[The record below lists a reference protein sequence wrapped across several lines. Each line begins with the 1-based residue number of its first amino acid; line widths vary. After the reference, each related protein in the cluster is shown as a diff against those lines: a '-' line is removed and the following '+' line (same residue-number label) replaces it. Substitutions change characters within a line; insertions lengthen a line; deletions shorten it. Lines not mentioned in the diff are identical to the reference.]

1 MAGVSVERSPRS
13 GGAIDDSTSWGLDW
27 GTVMGRLIVE
37 HADHPIRLMREA
49 RLKELVDRTNRAFIA
64 PPYHL
69 RNAEMI
75 YLLCR
80 LDADSA
86 RACLPP
92 PLECE
97 DAPMGVVGF
106 AVAEGGW
113 GFAPFGAFYMSI
125 QVKGHDGPDGYPANF
140 VHTSYYSGPAGQLM
154 PELYNANAEKGWV
167 RVTRE
172 GGQLSAEA
180 GLVAG
185 VPHIHVRAR
194 LTDRIGPEVTGA
206 NHYMGVLHGAVT
218 TWSTTYISAF
228 RDLEDVEIEIFDTAS
243 DRMRALTPLE
253 VAWPLSLD
261 DMSLTF
267 GPPRPLSDPK
277 ELVSLD
283 VFRATVFAILG
294 RINKASVIVTRN
306 GRVSY
311 MNAEA
316 QSLLATSG
324 PAAQA
329 LPYFNSHEL
338 QKAMCAVESGAEVLS
353 ETPLALSRPHGGLLL
368 ARVMALPR
376 DLSGEPSVLIMFS
389 DPTADGWTDP
399 SLLLE
404 LLGLTPA
411 EARLAKLVGQ
421 GHGVERAASML
432 SITYATAHTTL
443 KLVYDKLEV
452 NKQSQLAQIVTRLEA
467 L

>member
-1 MAGVSVERSPRS
+1 MVR
-13 GGAIDDSTSWGLDW
+13 
-27 GTVMGRLIVE
+27 GRLIVE
-37 HADHPIRLMREA
+37 HGDHPIRLMREA
-49 RLKELVDRTNRAFIA
+49 RLKELVNRTNRAFIA

-80 LDADSA
+80 FDADSA
-86 RACLPP
+86 RACLPRS
-92 PLECE
+92 LECE

-172 GGQLSAEA
+172 GNQLSAEA
-180 GLVAG
+180 GLVEG
-185 VPHIHVRAR
+185 IPHIHVRAR
-194 LTDRIGPEVTGA
+194 RTDRVGPEVTGA
-206 NHYMGVLHGAVT
+206 NHYIGELRGAVT
-218 TWSTTYISAF
+218 TWSTTYISTF
-228 RDLEDVEIEIFDTAS
+228 RDLEDVEIEILDSANE
-243 DRMRALTPLE
+243 RMRALTPLE

-261 DMSLTF
+261 EMSLTF
-267 GPPRPLSDPK
+267 GPPRPLTDPK
-277 ELVSLD
+277 ELVLD

-294 RINKASVIVTRN
+294 RINKASVIVTRS

-324 PAAQA
+324 VEADA
-329 LPYFNSHEL
+329 LPYFANREL
-338 QKAMCAVESGAEVLS
+338 QKAMRAVESGAEVLS
-353 ETPLALSRPHGGLLL
+353 ETPLALSGPHGGLLL

-452 NKQSQLAQIVTRLEA
+452 NKQSQLAQIVTRLES